1 VVKIKNR
8 QQVLIM
14 SAIAIVAILAA
25 DRIIINPL
33 SSLWSARS
41 KRIVELRKKVQA
53 GKRLVGRERSL
64 RTHWDEMRTNTL
76 PANPSIAEQ
85 QVLSAFNRWSEDSRV
100 TITSISPQW
109 KHDADE
115 YTTLQC
121 RVEASGNLNAVSK
134 FLYNMEKDPMALRLE
149 TLEISSYGVVNYLI
163 GTPVLVDFEN
173 GAIRNRIAEIAFGG
187 TVKCPIA
194 PFQQSSRW
202 IGGISGFERSCV
214 RYPLPSEARTCVW
227 IFRVLIGEKL
237 DVVVIPGSIAAG
249 NQHLHRR
256 WVFVAVA
263 VDTNNGDAPG
273 AVQIAG
279 EESGA
284 APNISRSS
292 KGYSEPPYQL
302 FERGAYAKKERNA
315 NRGIIVSRQMAIR
328 TSGACNGTYTNH
340 GCVATA

>member
-14 SAIAIVAILAA
+14 STIAIVAILAA

-149 TLEISSYGVVNYLI
+149 TLEISARDNEGQQLAVGLQVSGL
-163 GTPVLVDFEN
+163 VLN
-173 GAIRNRIAEIAFGG
+173 S
-187 TVKCPIA
+187 
-194 PFQQSSRW
+194 QQ
-202 IGGISGFERSCV
+202 
-214 RYPLPSEARTCVW
+214 P
-227 IFRVLIGEKL
+227 
-237 DVVVIPGSIAAG
+237 
-249 NQHLHRR
+249 
-256 WVFVAVA
+256 
-263 VDTNNGDAPG
+263 
-273 AVQIAG
+273 
-279 EESGA
+279 
-284 APNISRSS
+284 
-292 KGYSEPPYQL
+292 
-302 FERGAYAKKERNA
+302 
-315 NRGIIVSRQMAIR
+315 
-328 TSGACNGTYTNH
+328 
-340 GCVATA
+340 